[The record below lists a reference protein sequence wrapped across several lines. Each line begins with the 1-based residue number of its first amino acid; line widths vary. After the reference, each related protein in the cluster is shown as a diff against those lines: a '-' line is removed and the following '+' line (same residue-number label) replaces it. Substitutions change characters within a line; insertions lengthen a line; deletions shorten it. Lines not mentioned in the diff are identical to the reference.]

1 MTVRTRTTIGKLPP
15 YLFWN
20 IDKRQFDANIYSAQ
34 LIQRVL
40 EYGEMDDRCAVCDFY
55 GLDRIVH
62 DCKTVRTLR
71 PEALSFVCLVIDTR

>member
-1 MTVRTRTTIGKLPP
+1 M
-15 YLFWN
+15 
-20 IDKRQFDANIYSAQ
+20 
-34 LIQRVL
+34 IQRVL

-55 GLDRIVH
+55 GLDRIAH